1 MEKLRQENCIC
12 GNYIIFEKEAS
23 EGYEV
28 DENIYEAQVIPEN
41 SEQEIIVKKIV
52 SKEKKIRGDLG
63 TEKNRKKRRRSCMSG
78 RRRVYSHSKT
88 EQ

>member
-1 MEKLRQENCIC
+1 MK
-12 GNYIIFEKEAS
+12 KEAS

-52 SKEKKIRGDLG
+52 SKEKKIRGDL
-63 TEKNRKKRRRSCMSG
+63 ELKKTGKKETILYVWKAQSLQS
-78 RRRVYSHSKT
+78 
-88 EQ
+88 Q